1 MKSALKLV
9 AILFAVS
16 PFYAYGGGDPEYV
29 KFPDG
34 YEKSYTKYATAN
46 RANQQQVA
54 KLYAN
59 ETAIASYTQGKNAAS
74 GSVLIMEIYSPKT
87 DADGKPV
94 PGSDGVFEIDSL
106 AAVAVMENRDNWDDA
121 FPQENRT
128 GNWGFA
134 VYNPDG
140 TEKSNDLNCVQCHTP
155 LKGQD
160 YLFTYQKLVDFV
172 KNH

>member
-1 MKSALKLV
+1 MRPVLKLIAV
-9 AILFAVS
+9 LFAFS
-16 PFYAYGGGDPEYV
+16 PFYVYGGGDPEHV

-34 YEKSYTKYATAN
+34 YEKSYTNYATAN
-46 RANQQQVA
+46 RANQKQVA

-59 ETAIASYTQGKNAAS
+59 EAAITGYTQGKVAAS

-94 PGSDGVFEIDSL
+94 PGSDGIFEIDSL
-106 AAVAVMENRDNWDDA
+106 AAVAVMEKRDNWGAD
-121 FPQENRT
+121 FPQENRA

-134 VYNPDG
+134 LYNPDG
-140 TEKSNDLNCVQCHTP
+140 TEKSNDLNCAQCHVP
-155 LKGQD
+155 LQGQD
-160 YLFTYQKLVDFV
+160 YLFTHQKLVDFV